1 MVVLPPLCVCCGG
14 LRARNPQKTQING
27 IFRLCWRQ
35 QVRALSA
42 GVLLKK
48 GGFRQAGF
56 VLSPCR
62 AVEQGENAAVCAAA
76 GEAAAHLEPGW

>member
-1 MVVLPPLCVCCGG
+1 MCVLRGAAG
-14 LRARNPQKTQING
+14 SESSENTNKRDIQ
-27 IFRLCWRQ
+27 LCWRQ
-35 QVRALSA
+35 QVTALSA